1 MSGCSASNFRSGPV
15 RCSVSCEAIG
25 TTWNITL
32 FHYRNHGSDYGR
44 VLTGIQVPR
53 AGRELFLS
61 HLQALGYP
69 YTEETANPAYRSFLA
84 A

>member
-1 MSGCSASNFRSGPV
+1 
-15 RCSVSCEAIG
+15 
-25 TTWNITL
+25 
-32 FHYRNHGSDYGR
+32 
-44 VLTGIQVPR
+44 VLAGIQVPE

-61 HLQALGYP
+61 HLEALGYP